1 MPVKTLTQTQE
12 KFLREK
18 VILPVLIQWRWEDV
32 CDTLTL
38 SKELTEKFMEFL
50 EKEKPHATGLR
61 RN

>member
-18 VILPVLIQWRWEDV
+18 VILPVLIQWRWEEV

-50 EKEKPHATGLR
+50 EREKVRAPGLR
-61 RN
+61 RH